1 MIPSNKSEIEEFN
14 PEPFTFFKGMTALN
28 NALLV
33 AAIDFGNTF
42 SGYAFA
48 TRKDV
53 EKDLFKSRVPY
64 WHASNGGFISCKT
77 PSTVLLNRN
86 AQFVDFGFE
95 AEYKYAELL
104 EDGEGEDY
112 FYFHH
117 FKMILNGFAKTKVL
131 E

>member
-1 MIPSNKSEIEEFN
+1 MAAQSNV
-14 PEPFTFFKGMTALN
+14 
-28 NALLV
+28 LLV

-48 TRKDV
+48 TRNDV
-53 EKDLFKSRVPY
+53 EKDLLNSRVPY
-64 WHASNGGFISCKT
+64 WCASDGGFILYKT
-77 PSTVLLNRN
+77 PSIVLLNMD

-95 AEYKYAELL
+95 AESKYTDLL
-104 EDGEGEDY
+104 ENGEGEDY

-117 FKMILNGFAKTKVL
+117 FKMMLNDLAKTKVL